1 MSKKGNCLLLTLV
14 AFSLA
19 IIFQASS
26 STSEAK
32 PGYYASGYMGKI
44 NASVAAAPLSGDFET
59 PPILKASEY
68 LPEKIRKSRYHTVG
82 STCNMFFLDS
92 PGPGKPKLMMRRCGG
107 KVICGDWVFYL

>member
-1 MSKKGNCLLLTLV
+1 MSKKGNCLLLILV

-19 IIFQASS
+19 IIFQACS

-44 NASVAAAPLSGDFET
+44 NASVAAVPLSGDFET

-68 LPEKIRKSRYHTVG
+68 LPEKIRKSRYHTVEEKIYTDG
-82 STCNMFFLDS
+82 FSNRYRLNSTFIVNPDT
-92 PGPGKPKLMMRRCGG
+92 
-107 KVICGDWVFYL
+107 V